1 MDSQGRMIVGYDGS
15 EPAGAA
21 VDWAAAQAQHRG
33 VPLTVL
39 SVVDYVG
46 MMPGI
51 YGASS
56 WPELFQ
62 EEADR
67 IAAEGVELAVKTGS
81 SIDVTGKGAVGQVAQ
96 SLIQLAGSGDQ
107 LVLGTRGRS
116 ELTGTLLGSVAFAVT
131 AHAHCPVVVV
141 RGNPTAPG
149 PDRPV
154 LVGMDGST
162 GARSALRYAADQAA
176 VAGAPLIVA
185 SCFHPAS
192 VWTEANY
199 YSTEAPGAPSFD
211 DRAREAA
218 GRLVANDARLAEEW
232 HPGLEVRELV
242 LSGTADRELVA
253 AAASCGLLVVGTRG
267 HGGFVGLLLG
277 SVSHGV
283 ISSSPCPVSVIPKTA
298 DVVPKTI
305 AN

>member
-1 MDSQGRMIVGYDGS
+1 MDSQGRIIVGYDGS

-21 VDWAAAQAQHRG
+21 VDWAAAQAQHRAL
-33 VPLTVL
+33 PLTVL

-51 YGASS
+51 YGPSS

-67 IAAEGVELAVKTGS
+67 IAAEGVDLATKANRSIEITGE
-81 SIDVTGKGAVGQVAQ
+81 GRVGQVAQ
-96 SLIQLAGSGDQ
+96 TLIQLAGPDDQ
-107 LVLGTRGRS
+107 LVVGTRGRS
-116 ELTGTLLGSVAFAVT
+116 ELTGTLLGSVGFAVT
-131 AHAHCPVVVV
+131 ARAPCPVVVV
-141 RGNPTAPG
+141 RGNPAAPG

-154 LVGMDGST
+154 LVGVDGSA
-162 GARSALRYAADQAA
+162 GARSALRYAADRAAA
-176 VAGAPLIVA
+176 VRAPLIVA

-192 VWTEANY
+192 IWAEANY
-199 YSTEAPGAPSFD
+199 YSTEAPGAPDFD
-211 DRAREAA
+211 QRAREAA
-218 GRLVANDARLAEEW
+218 GQVVADNARLAVQW
-232 HPGLEVRELV
+232 HPGLEVRELL
-242 LSGTADRELVA
+242 LSGTADRELVT

-283 ISSSPCPVSVIPKTA
+283 IRSAPCPVC
-298 DVVPKTI
+298 VVPKTLDT
-305 AN
+305 